1 MSSLMGDRIRAL
13 REARGMTQD
22 ELGEK
27 LGVQKSAIRK
37 YEKGSV
43 ENIKHSSIK
52 IMADLFQVSPLYLMG
67 LDESANAPELPP
79 PRPAFNARERTIIK
93 KYRALDRHGQRAVDT
108 ILDLEYARCITATD
122 SDEIEALA
130 AHASDNP
137 NINEPDR

>member
-43 ENIKHSSIK
+43 ENIKRSSIK

-93 KYRALDRHGQRAVDT
+93 KYRALDKHGQRAVDT
-108 ILDLEYARCITATD
+108 ILDLEYARCATD